1 MPYCARHDFGTRVLN
16 ETGNLKAVMEV
27 MGHKDVKT
35 AMRYQ
40 HPDIELVRLALDDE
54 QDVMEI
60 SGKREVENN

>member
-1 MPYCARHDFGTRVLN
+1 
-16 ETGNLKAVMEV
+16 MEV